1 MRAAMFR
8 IGIDDTD
15 SPAGMCTTYLAAVL
29 IRRLHRAGVRVIEA
43 RLVRLNP
50 NVPEKT
56 RGNAAICLVA
66 EGSLHTA
73 FHLACRAV
81 EELAEMSHEG
91 THPGVA
97 ACGQVPPPDF
107 YLRAVRGFCTVDEA
121 ISLLGEW
128 GALFKGY
135 KAGRGLIGATAA
147 ICSHFDD
154 FTYELLLYRRRARF
168 GTPREVDRQSLF
180 AADAVTYPHTW
191 DTVDRENGI
200 VVCVPHTPDPVLLGI
215 RGERPGWLALARESV
230 VSERPACEQLF
241 VTNQGTDAHIVP
253 GEIGRLEEGHSYLVG
268 GAVHSRAVT
277 IRGGHVCLPLTDG
290 KMMLPCMAYEPTRGF
305 RDVVRALL
313 PGDKV
318 RAAGSYKRGSL
329 NLEKIEVVSAPP
341 LLLSRPPLCERC
353 GKRMT
358 SAGTGKGYKCRRC
371 GGRKGA
377 PGVVAVPR
385 AVSPGWYEVPPS
397 ARRHL
402 ARPLCRGVREDFL
415 RACTSDVQP
424 QDPPGNDHGSGLHA

>member
-1 MRAAMFR
+1 MFR

-29 IRRLHRAGVRVIEA
+29 IRRFHRAGVRVIEA

-107 YLRAVRGFCTVDEA
+107 YLRAVRGFCTLDEA

-154 FTYELLLYRRRARF
+154 FTYELLLYRKRARF

-180 AADAVTYPHTW
+180 AADAITYPHTW
-191 DTVDRENGI
+191 DTS
-200 VVCVPHTPDPVLLGI
+200 T
-215 RGERPGWLALARESV
+215 
-230 VSERPACEQLF
+230 
-241 VTNQGTDAHIVP
+241 
-253 GEIGRLEEGHSYLVG
+253 GRTTSWS
-268 GAVHSRAVT
+268 AS
-277 IRGGHVCLPLTDG
+277 
-290 KMMLPCMAYEPTRGF
+290 PTRRTRSSSGYG
-305 RDVVRALL
+305 ASA
-313 PGDKV
+313 P
-318 RAAGSYKRGSL
+318 AGSPWPGRTWCRKDRRAS
-329 NLEKIEVVSAPP
+329 SS
-341 LLLSRPPLCERC
+341 LSRTRGRTPTSCQGRSGASRRVTPTSWEGSCIHGR
-353 GKRMT
+353 GQSAGAT
-358 SAGTGKGYKCRRC
+358 SASPSPTGR
-371 GGRKGA
+371 
-377 PGVVAVPR
+377 
-385 AVSPGWYEVPPS
+385 
-397 ARRHL
+397 
-402 ARPLCRGVREDFL
+402 
-415 RACTSDVQP
+415 
-424 QDPPGNDHGSGLHA
+424 